1 MAPGGHRDR
10 PTARAVATPIP
21 VADHGPAMTFA
32 DLFERGAEHA
42 ATERYAWSRDADAN
56 ACLYTDRT
64 VQSPRS

>member
-1 MAPGGHRDR
+1 
-10 PTARAVATPIP
+10 
-21 VADHGPAMTFA
+21 MTFA